1 MSPTGSIH
9 PSFIQPADR
18 IASFKPYF
26 FATLNQKITGLK
38 AQGVDI
44 IRLDMGSPDLPPAD
58 FIVDVLENEARRADS
73 HGYTPMGG
81 SPEIKK
87 AFVEYYRRRFNVE
100 LDAQKEVLALL
111 GSKEGL
117 FDLAQVLLNPGDLVL
132 APDPGYP
139 VYSAG
144 ALIAGAELY
153 LMPLLEANAYLPDL
167 RAVPPEIARRAK
179 IMWIDYPN
187 NPTGAVA
194 PMSFFEEVVEFAHK
208 YEVIIANDAPYVDVC
223 FDGYVA
229 PSLLQIP
236 GAKDVAVEFNSLSK
250 TYNMAGW
257 RVGMAAGNPQILSY
271 IHTYKSQVDS
281 GSFEPILKAAAAALT
296 GDQAWTIERN
306 LVYKTRRDICVKA
319 LRQAGFTVTP
329 PPAAIYVWARL
340 PAAFP
345 NCVEFCDR
353 LLEETGVSTTPGI
366 VYGQAGDGYLRI
378 SLGTPTDRV
387 EEAMRRLVE
396 WVKIKA

>member
-1 MSPTGSIH
+1 MSSSSSTQI
-9 PSFIQPADR
+9 SFIQPADR

-26 FATLNQKITGLK
+26 FASLSQKINALK
-38 AQGVDI
+38 AKGVDI
-44 IRLDMGSPDLPPAD
+44 IRLDMGSPDLPPPD
-58 FIVDVLENEARRADS
+58 FIIDALEKEARRNDA
-73 HGYTPMGG
+73 HGYTQMGG
-81 SPEIKK
+81 SPEFKK
-87 AFVEYYRRRFNVE
+87 ACAGYYQRRFNVE
-100 LDAQKEVLALL
+100 LDSQKEVLALL

-153 LMPLLEANAYLPDL
+153 LMPLLEANAFLPDL
-167 RAVPPEIARRAK
+167 RAIPEEVARRAK
-179 IMWIDYPN
+179 ILWIDYPN

-194 PMSFFEEVVEFAHK
+194 PLSFFEEVVEFARK
-208 YEVIIANDAPYVDVC
+208 YEILIAHDAPYVDVC

-229 PSLLQIP
+229 PSLMQVP
-236 GAKDVAVEFNSLSK
+236 GGKEVAIEFNSLSK

-257 RVGMAAGNPQILSY
+257 RVGMAVGNPQVLSY
-271 IHTYKSQVDS
+271 LHTYKSQVDS
-281 GSFEPILKAAAAALT
+281 GHFQPVLKAASVALT
-296 GDQAWTIERN
+296 GDQSWTEERN
-306 LVYKTRRDICVKA
+306 LVYKTRRDICVTA

-340 PAAFP
+340 PGAFP
-345 NCVEFCDR
+345 NCIEFCDK
-353 LLEETGVSTTPGI
+353 LLEETGVSTTPGV

-378 SLGTPTDRV
+378 SLGTPTDRI